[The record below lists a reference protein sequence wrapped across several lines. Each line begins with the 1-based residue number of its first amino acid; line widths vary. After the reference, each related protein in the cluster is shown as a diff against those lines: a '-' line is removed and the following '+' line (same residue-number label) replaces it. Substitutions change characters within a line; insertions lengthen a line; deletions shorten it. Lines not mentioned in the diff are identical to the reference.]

1 MLLPHFIQFETNT
14 VCNQHCV
21 FCPHD
26 QMKPR
31 EQANN
36 ELISKIIRE
45 CAPTATNMCPFL
57 MQDPLLEPRLRE
69 ILMEI
74 KRTNWRTETTI
85 YTSMHNANMIELK
98 KIVDDGTLD
107 YMMISLYGHK
117 YQPGLK
123 EDSTKKKLNELIR
136 YRNSTC
142 RRKPIITMQ
151 WISGLEGKE
160 LVDAYNGIANG
171 IQIVPYDTFHGAIT
185 TQKNR
190 QRGPNTS
197 RAPCARLWNSLNIH
211 SNGNVVPCCI
221 DFNEEIVLG
230 NAKNTPLIEIWNSD
244 KFNELREM
252 HMQKRFDEIPLC
264 KNCIVWEWL

>member
-1 MLLPHFIQFETNT
+1 MLLPNFIQFETNT
-14 VCNQHCV
+14 ICNQHCV

-85 YTSMHNANMIELK
+85 YNAKRN
-98 KIVDDGTLD
+98 LD
-107 YMMISLYGHK
+107 
-117 YQPGLK
+117 
-123 EDSTKKKLNELIR
+123 ELIR

-171 IQIVPYDTFHGAIT
+171 IQIIPYDTFHGAII
-185 TQKNR
+185 TQRNR
-190 QRGPNTS
+190 QRGPNTI

-211 SNGNVVPCCI
+211 SNGNVVPSPC
-221 DFNEEIVLG
+221 
-230 NAKNTPLIEIWNSD
+230 TSS
-244 KFNELREM
+244 M
-252 HMQKRFDEIPLC
+252 
-264 KNCIVWEWL
+264 